1 MEKKER
7 YELIGY
13 CSYRDTETG
22 VIGDNFAELLN
33 QQDAKIKEL
42 EDMVIDKQNKLY
54 SRLDKIKELQ
64 EEKQQLKQLHNLP
77 KKIVEE
83 IRTYCNLKEFNP
95 EFVDKEHQECIVS
108 YTELIDILDT
118 ILKKYGG
125 EDESKWFI

>member
-1 MEKKER
+1 MEEKER

-22 VIGDNFAELLN
+22 VIGDNFVGVLN

-64 EEKQQLKQLHNLP
+64 EENNQLKQQLHSQPAEILDKVYKYLTDEHNW
-77 KKIVEE
+77 KKLKNSWLVNGECEYLKI
-83 IRTYCNLKEFNP
+83 ILKSILKE
-95 EFVDKEHQECIVS
+95 
-108 YTELIDILDT
+108 
-118 ILKKYGG
+118 YGG
-125 EDESKWFI
+125 KDE